1 MWLSY
6 LRIYPDAINSFLDK
20 CEKAMNEAA
29 VVLCDLGEEVDSTA
43 LVEEMCNSAKSRM
56 EENFDVN
63 DITNSILSA
72 YGNALTSILN
82 EKPAFVNLGISFD
95 TYINSSDSHIYV
107 ERYGSHSRSS
117 YGYKDGEI
125 RDAVEEGLVEEV
137 ASIVCNEYDNVKKR
151 DDVEEFLGTLF
162 YDDLYE
168 CVKEGSLSEKVK
180 EDLNMMSDELF
191 YTHLSKDMQIQELE

>member
-82 EKPAFVNLGISFD
+82 EKPAFVYLGISFD

-117 YGYKDGEI
+117 YEYKDGEI
-125 RDAVEEGLVEEV
+125 RDAVEEGLVEKV
-137 ASIVCNEYDNVKKR
+137 A
-151 DDVEEFLGTLF
+151 VEEFLGTLF

-168 CVKEGSLSEKVK
+168 CVKEGSLPEKVK